1 MGSPDG
7 NGSSTGEGRNAALL
21 LLRGGR
27 RTEGNGTSERG
38 STLPSSNALRPD
50 SNLNLGW
57 YRPAASEDRSGESRE
72 RDESTPHDEPGRADE
87 RQSMVTAATT
97 RLDLSAN
104 QASCD
109 LDEFPLGAR
118 RPRDKPGHAEE
129 GRTRQSGWARPG
141 LARLRRLAAVGL
153 GTGGR
158 ELRRRPP
165 AMGVAAGLLVVVAVA
180 AVSVLNQ
187 PGRQRR
193 GSADIGSVVE
203 ASQLQREFLSKVA
216 SSISALSGSDLKST
230 VDTAVQ
236 HRSGSDA
243 HRRSET
249 ARARGNQSNHPRA
262 VRISRRP
269 GHSTPVSHAAASN
282 QSNSQ
287 RRPSAG
293 SDSGTTAA
301 AETPAQSTP
310 SQQTPVQQ
318 TSTQQPVHY
327 QPPAQPA
334 GPTGL
339 GSQVGGNC
347 NPKCS

>member
-7 NGSSTGEGRNAALL
+7 NGSSTGEGRKGALL
-21 LLRGGR
+21 LLRGR
-27 RTEGNGTSERG
+27 PPEAGTPERA

-50 SNLNLGW
+50 SGLNLGW
-57 YRPAASEDRSGESRE
+57 YRPAAPEDRFRESRE
-72 RDESTPHDEPGRADE
+72 GDESSSHDESGRGGE
-87 RQSMVTAATT
+87 RQSIAVAATT

-104 QASCD
+104 QASWD
-109 LDEFPLGAR
+109 LDDSPLGAR
-118 RPRDKPGHAEE
+118 RPRGKPGNSEE
-129 GRTRQSGWARPG
+129 RRARETGRARVG
-141 LARLRRLAAVGL
+141 LARVRGLAAVGL
-153 GTGGR
+153 GTRAR
-158 ELRRRPP
+158 ELRRHPP
-165 AMGVAAGLLVVVAVA
+165 AMVVAAGLLVVVAVA
-180 AVSVLNQ
+180 TVSVLNQ

-193 GSADIGSVVE
+193 GPAHIGSVVE
-203 ASQLQREFLSKVA
+203 AGQLQREFLSKVA

-249 ARARGNQSNHPRA
+249 ARARGKRSNHPTA
-262 VRISRRP
+262 VRISRSP
-269 GHSTPVSHAAASN
+269 GHSTPVSHVAASN

-287 RRPSAG
+287 RTPSAG

-339 GSQVGGNC
+339 GSQVGGDC

>member
-1 MGSPDG
+1 
-7 NGSSTGEGRNAALL
+7 
-21 LLRGGR
+21 
-27 RTEGNGTSERG
+27 
-38 STLPSSNALRPD
+38 
-50 SNLNLGW
+50 
-57 YRPAASEDRSGESRE
+57 
-72 RDESTPHDEPGRADE
+72 
-87 RQSMVTAATT
+87 
-97 RLDLSAN
+97 
-104 QASCD
+104 
-109 LDEFPLGAR
+109 
-118 RPRDKPGHAEE
+118 
-129 GRTRQSGWARPG
+129 
-141 LARLRRLAAVGL
+141 
-153 GTGGR
+153 
-158 ELRRRPP
+158 
-165 AMGVAAGLLVVVAVA
+165 
-180 AVSVLNQ
+180 
-187 PGRQRR
+187 
-193 GSADIGSVVE
+193 VVE
-203 ASQLQREFLSKVA
+203 AGQLQREFLSKVA

-249 ARARGNQSNHPRA
+249 ARARGKQSNHPTA
-262 VRISRRP
+262 VRISRSP
-269 GHSTPVSHAAASN
+269 GHSTPVSHVAASN

-287 RRPSAG
+287 RTPSAG

-339 GSQVGGNC
+339 GSQVGGDC